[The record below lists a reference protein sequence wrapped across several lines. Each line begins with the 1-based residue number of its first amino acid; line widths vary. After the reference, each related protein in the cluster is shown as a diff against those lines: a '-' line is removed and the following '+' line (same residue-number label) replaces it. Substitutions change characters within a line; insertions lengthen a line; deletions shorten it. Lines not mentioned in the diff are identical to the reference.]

1 MNTLCGFLEQCSTSP
16 GLRIRHLSYKTE
28 TWTRAFNI
36 YLTKSDSNKSKPL
49 RRLLLTLGH
58 LVSNHP
64 VDTEKNLLLGIAI
77 SIVTRAI
84 RKQDDHA
91 DIKPA
96 IQVLEHFLS
105 RGLIYATEVAQ
116 VERQEDFGRFR
127 MMSMRSD
134 NQNSDTEQG
143 KVNQSVQTFA
153 IRVLEWMRYPDCAPA
168 VGRFLPAF
176 FKSHEK
182 HNDGAVHTSEDGGI
196 PLWIKPLKQTLERHQ
211 GLLEVFEIHIL
222 PGLLLLGPRDIKS
235 FLKTLPFDS
244 IQSGNP
250 GLSSVSDIQLCLL
263 VAKIAK
269 DSTLRKYFGQGQST
283 SLDSE
288 NLGISLLEHPSSIV
302 RVAALSLLVSS
313 SASSRPFCRRVL
325 RRLQQCLPYFHI
337 EVNAKPRNE
346 FIALMKKLSMRLRG
360 ATMSLLRRGQDP
372 NDLTEMQTSMP
383 AHSIADYDGERPMR
397 SGNAIEHALDEKLPF
412 LEDHLAFRRWYMV
425 FLLQELRPTASYQSH
440 ITALKIL
447 NFLMEQ
453 TMDIRNTPSKSN
465 IDYLGALNEH
475 LPKDLFLRA
484 LTELLLDPFDDVRQ
498 SANTVFDLYLS
509 TNSMPHIG
517 TSRGEIHGRAD
528 LIGPEAKS
536 PVQRLDNEEQNR
548 KVNHSIFVDLHEAE
562 KKMRATGRAD
572 HADGFARLNYLLFAT
587 SGVMAEPAIWHQ
599 SRFLIVDRVISTLE
613 QEVGIAKDDLLFAV
627 SSRPLHGH
635 LIALR

>member
-1 MNTLCGFLEQCSTSP
+1 ML
-16 GLRIRHLSYKTE
+16 I
-28 TWTRAFNI
+28 
-36 YLTKSDSNKSKPL
+36 
-49 RRLLLTLGH
+49 
-58 LVSNHP
+58 
-64 VDTEKNLLLGIAI
+64 GIAI

-116 VERQEDFGRFR
+116 VEKPEDFGRFR
-127 MMSMRSD
+127 MMSMKSD
-134 NQNSDTEQG
+134 NQNSDIEQE

-176 FKSHEK
+176 FKSLEENHS
-182 HNDGAVHTSEDGGI
+182 DGAVHTSKDGGI
-196 PLWIKPLKQTLERHQ
+196 PLWIKPLKETLEQHQ

-244 IQSGNP
+244 IQSGNT
-250 GLSSVSDIQLCLL
+250 GLDSVSDIQLCLL

-283 SLDSE
+283 SFDSE

-325 RRLQQCLPYFHI
+325 RRLQQCLPHFHI

-360 ATMSLLRRGQDP
+360 ATMSLLRRVQDP
-372 NDLTEMQTSMP
+372 NDLTEMQTSIP
-383 AHSIADYDGERPMR
+383 AHSVAEYDGERPMS
-397 SGNAIEHALDEKLPF
+397 SGNFIEHALDEELPF
-412 LEDHLAFRRWYMV
+412 LEDHLAFRRWYIV

-440 ITALKIL
+440 ITTLKIL
-447 NFLMEQ
+447 NFLTEQ
-453 TMDIRNTPSKSN
+453 TMDLRNTPSKSN
-465 IDYLGALNEH
+465 IDYLGALNEY
-475 LPKDLFLRA
+475 LPKGLLLRP

-498 SANTVFDLYLS
+498 SANTVFDLHLS
-509 TNSMPHIG
+509 TNSLPQVG
-517 TSRGEIHGRAD
+517 TSRGEIHDRAD
-528 LIGPEAKS
+528 SIDPEARD
-536 PVQRLDNEEQNR
+536 PAQGLDNEEQNR
-548 KVNHSIFVDLHEAE
+548 KANHSLFVDLNEAE
-562 KKMRATGRAD
+562 KRAGATGRAD
-572 HADGFARLNYLLFAT
+572 HADGFGRLNNLLFT
-587 SGVMAEPAIWHQ
+587 TGGTMTEPATWHQ
-599 SRFLIVDRVISTLE
+599 SRFSIVDRVISTLE
-613 QEVGIAKDDLLFAV
+613 REVDTANDDLLFAV